1 MFETPNGVKLV
12 LVTSVRPDAGPETAL
27 NTLFEHYINLVKK
40 NYLYKPGQPI
50 RVAKFEEEVRK
61 VLKSLDE

>member
-12 LVTSVRPDAGPETAL
+12 LVTSVRHDSAPENAL

-40 NYLYKPGQPI
+40 NYLYKPGEPI
-50 RVAKFEEEVRK
+50 RVAKF
-61 VLKSLDE
+61 